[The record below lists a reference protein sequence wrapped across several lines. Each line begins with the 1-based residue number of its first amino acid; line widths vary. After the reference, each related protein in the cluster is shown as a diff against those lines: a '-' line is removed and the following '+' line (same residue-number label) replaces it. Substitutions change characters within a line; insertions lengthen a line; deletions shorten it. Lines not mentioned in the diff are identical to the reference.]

1 MYIYIS
7 IYICYFGTCI
17 MYTSTYI
24 MYIYIYVF
32 IHLWTCKENNYVYII
47 YTYKHIYIYY
57 IYIYIDFSQDIHGF
71 DAVLSKLM
79 GPQDLAALLDKA
91 AEVRRGIFS
100 AAFQVAPFRCAC
112 FAFHFRSWFKINVTS
127 EDFGARSA

>member
-1 MYIYIS
+1 MYIYI
-7 IYICYFGTCI
+7 I
-17 MYTSTYI
+17 
-24 MYIYIYVF
+24 
-32 IHLWTCKENNYVYII
+32 LN
-47 YTYKHIYIYY
+47 
-57 IYIYIDFSQDIHGF
+57 IYIDFSQDIHGF

-100 AAFQVAPFRCAC
+100 AAFQVAPFCCAC